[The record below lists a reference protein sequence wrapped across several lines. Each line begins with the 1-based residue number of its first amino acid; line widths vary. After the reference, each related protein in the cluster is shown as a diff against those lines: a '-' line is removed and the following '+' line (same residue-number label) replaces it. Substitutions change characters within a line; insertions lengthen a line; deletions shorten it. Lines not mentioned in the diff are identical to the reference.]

1 MKKIK
6 VTFKKEQSASEFAE
20 NLSILE
26 GKAEVSVVGTSVVV
40 TTDDSI
46 VAAFTKQIMD
56 DLNEEIRYTNIKNR
70 FLGAITE
77 SITSGKPTTFRL
89 MDGSVQS
96 ITPDQAKSIA
106 GVHDMLGENHQV
118 SFLVLA
124 AENKSAFQSALAF
137 ARAKEEEKE

>member
-6 VTFKKEQSASEFAE
+6 VTFKKETSATEFAE
-20 NLSILE
+20 SLSILE
-26 GKAEVSVVGTSVVV
+26 GKAEVSVAGTSVVV
-40 TTDDSI
+40 TTDNSI

-56 DLNEEIRYTNIKNR
+56 DLNEEILYTNIKNR
-70 FLGAITE
+70 LLGAITE
-77 SITSGKPTTFRL
+77 SIASGKPTTFKL
-89 MDGSVQS
+89 MDGSVQN

-106 GVHDMLGENHQV
+106 NVHDMLGENYQV

-124 AENKSAFQSALAF
+124 AENKGAFQSALAF